1 MTKLES
7 ELLFKKK
14 KKKSKTNKQ
23 TNKPRLK
30 SSTNWNLN

>member
-7 ELLFKKK
+7 ELLFK